1 MCDSVEQL
9 GFAGI
14 YPILEEK
21 VPLEVAMQPDFAASN
36 VEKTVKKIC
45 TYHKFSVPLQPKIK

>member
-1 MCDSVEQL
+1 M
-9 GFAGI
+9 GFAAI

-21 VPLEVAMQPDFAASN
+21 VPLEVAMRPDFAAAN

-45 TYHKFSVPLQPKIK
+45 VCHNFSVPLQAQTK